1 MKLNTKVSQYILVV
15 LLIHFLVL
23 SSIFFNVPILR
34 QITVFVYLSF
44 LPGFLLLIA
53 LKVAKRDLL
62 ETILL
67 SLGLS
72 IAFVMFI
79 GFIIN
84 ELYPLLGISQPLSTI
99 PLTLTMS
106 GVTLVLFV
114 IGLRRDTQQT
124 LNLIEFSL
132 IDHTGR
138 LIRAIPLVF
147 LPVLGIIGAIY
158 RDFAVPLLIIAVAVL
173 FVLSILSTR
182 LIPTELYP
190 FLIFAICLG
199 LALQFT
205 LMSQHIMG
213 NDAPLEY
220 YIYQFTEVAGHWSPL
235 VAVGQIEIY
244 YNSMLSITILPTVF
258 SALLNVNGELLF
270 KVLFPL
276 FFCFVPLTLYNILT
290 KQGWKVSTSLLATL
304 FFISGPLVF
313 YGGEPLSL
321 NRQIIGEFFL
331 ILSIFLILETKFN
344 SKNKTL
350 LLIIFGAALAVS
362 HYTLLFVYLGF
373 LVFVLLI
380 SKIKN
385 KTHPAVNVRLVLIT
399 FIISLSWYL
408 TYSTP
413 LLPEIRDTFGNI
425 VSNINSDLSNP
436 LVVTASSNLF
446 AGHPISNVASPINWG
461 LFASVHFLI
470 VVGILIVTFKP
481 KYVQVGFTYRVM
493 IFFSGIILFATLVV
507 PNFAPIINFSR
518 FYALTML
525 FLAPCFVFGG
535 EAILHLVKRVGI
547 KITRRHNWHFKVNI
561 TILII
566 AILASSYFLSQSGF
580 VNHVTGGSIL
590 SFTLDWDKSLNLNM
604 STSFEP
610 AAKVNFY
617 TVYTPDQ
624 DVLSAEWLS
633 AKKANNSF
641 IYCDSI
647 ANYHPLHIWGRIPV
661 NILLDL
667 ANETKLISN
676 SFIYLRTFNV
686 ENGFITPILS
696 PAYYLSEINP
706 ELSNC
711 NLLYTNGQSVV
722 YGSPR

>member
-1 MKLNTKVSQYILVV
+1 MKLTTKVSQYILVV
-15 LLIHFLVL
+15 LLIHLFVL
-23 SSIFFNVPILR
+23 ASIFFNVPILR
-34 QITVFVYLSF
+34 QVMVFVYLTF
-44 LPGFLLLIA
+44 FPGFLLLIA
-53 LKVAKRDLL
+53 LKVEKRDML
-62 ETILL
+62 EIILL
-67 SLGLS
+67 SVGLS
-72 IAFVMFI
+72 IALVMFI
-79 GFIIN
+79 GFMIN
-84 ELYPLLGISQPLSTI
+84 MLYPILGISQPLSTI

-114 IGLRRDTQQT
+114 VGLSGDTQRS
-124 LNLIEFSL
+124 LSL
-132 IDHTGR
+132 IGFPSIDLTSGFVQ
-138 LIRAIPLVF
+138 AIPLTF

-158 RDFAVPLLIIAVAVL
+158 RDFTVPLLIIAVALL
-173 FVLSILSTR
+173 FILSVLSTR
-182 LIPTELYP
+182 LIPTNLYP
-190 FLIFAICLG
+190 FLIFMICLA

-220 YIYQFTEVAGHWSPL
+220 YVYHLTAIAGHWNPL

-244 YNSMLSITILPTVF
+244 YSSMLSITVLPTVF

-270 KVLFPL
+270 KVLFPIV
-276 FFCFVPLTLYNILT
+276 FCFVPLTLYNILS
-290 KQGWKVSTSLLATL
+290 KQEWKVRTSLLATL

-313 YGGEPLSL
+313 YGAEPLSL

-350 LLIIFGAALAVS
+350 LLTIFGAALAVS
-362 HYTLLFVYLGF
+362 HYTLLFIYIGF
-373 LVFVLLI
+373 LAFVLI
-380 SKIKN
+380 VSKIKN
-385 KTHPAVNVRLVLIT
+385 KSHPAVNIRLFLIT

-413 LLPEIRDTFGNI
+413 LLPEIKDTFGNI
-425 VSNINSDLSNP
+425 ISNVHSDLSNP

-446 AGHPISNVASPINWG
+446 VGRPISNVASPINWG
-461 LFASVHFLI
+461 LFAAVHFLI
-470 VVGILIVTFKP
+470 VVGILIVTFRP
-481 KYVQVGFTYRVM
+481 KYVRIGFTYRVM
-493 IFFSGIILFATLVV
+493 IFFSGVILFATFVV

-547 KITRRHNWHFKVNI
+547 KITGRHNWHFKVNV
-561 TILII
+561 TVLI
-566 AILASSYFLSQSGF
+566 AVLACSYFLSQSGF
-580 VNHVTGGSIL
+580 VNHVTGGSTL

-617 TVYTPDQ
+617 IVYTPEE
-624 DVLSAEWLS
+624 DVFSAEWLS
-633 AKKANNSF
+633 ANMANNSF
-641 IYCDSI
+641 IYSDSI
-647 ANYHPLHIWGRIPV
+647 ANYHPLHIWGLIPV

-667 ANETKLISN
+667 ANDTKVTGN
-676 SFIYLRTFNV
+676 SYIYLRTFNV

-696 PAYYLSEINP
+696 PAFYLSDINP
-706 ELSNC
+706 ELKNC

-722 YGSPR
+722 YGSPV

>member
-1 MKLNTKVSQYILVV
+1 MKLTTKVSQYVLVV
-15 LLIHFLVL
+15 LLIHFFVL
-23 SSIFFNVPILR
+23 SSIFFNIPILR
-34 QITVFVYLSF
+34 QVLVFFYLSF
-44 LPGFLLLIA
+44 FPGFLLLIA
-53 LKVAKRDLL
+53 LKIEKRDRL
-62 ETILL
+62 EIILL
-67 SLGLS
+67 SVGLS

-79 GFIIN
+79 GFLIN
-84 ELYPLLGISQPLSTI
+84 ELYPVLGISQPLSTM

-106 GVTLVLFV
+106 GVTLILFV
-114 IGLRRDTQQT
+114 VGLSGDIQQS
-124 LNLIEFSL
+124 LSL
-132 IDHTGR
+132 IGFPSIDLTSR
-138 LIRAIPLVF
+138 FVKAIPLAF

-173 FVLSILSTR
+173 FILSMLSTR
-182 LIPTELYP
+182 LIPTNLYP
-190 FLIFAICLG
+190 FLIFGICLA

-220 YIYQFTEVAGHWSPL
+220 YVYHLTAIAGHWSPL
-235 VAVGQIEIY
+235 VAVGQVEIY

-270 KVLFPL
+270 KVFFPIV
-276 FFCFVPLTLYNILT
+276 FCFVPLTLYNILS
-290 KQGWKVSTSLLATL
+290 KQEWKVRTSLLATL

-313 YGGEPLSL
+313 YGAEPLSL

-344 SKNKTL
+344 TKNKTL

-362 HYTLLFVYLGF
+362 HYTLLFIYIGF
-373 LVFVLLI
+373 LAFVLI
-380 SKIKN
+380 VSKIRN
-385 KTHPAVNVRLVLIT
+385 KSHPAVNLRLVLIT

-408 TYSTP
+408 AYSTP
-413 LLPEIRDTFGNI
+413 LLPEIKDTFGNI
-425 VSNINSDLSNP
+425 VSNVHSDLSNP

-446 AGHPISNVASPINWG
+446 VGHPISNVASPINWG
-461 LFASVHFLI
+461 FFAAVHFLI
-470 VVGILIVTFKP
+470 VVGILIVTFRP
-481 KYVQVGFTYRVM
+481 KYVQIGFTYRVM
-493 IFFSGIILFATLVV
+493 IFFSGVILFATLTV

-525 FLAPCFVFGG
+525 FLAPCFVLGG

-547 KITRRHNWHFKVNI
+547 KITGRHNWHFKVNI
-561 TILII
+561 TVLII

-580 VNHVTGGSIL
+580 INHVTGGSIL

-617 TVYTPDQ
+617 TVYTPDE

-633 AKKANNSF
+633 ANMANNSF
-641 IYCDSI
+641 IYSDSI
-647 ANYHPLHIWGRIPV
+647 ANYHPLHIWGPIRQ

-667 ANETKLISN
+667 ANDTKVTSN
-676 SFIYLRTFNV
+676 SYIYLRTFNV

-706 ELSNC
+706 ELKNC

-722 YGSPR
+722 YASPS